1 MADCPSCN
9 PLPSYHDDAELERR
23 RRLMEAKS
31 RNPDSIDKPAVLKQ
45 NKPVRF
51 RTMHVKK
58 TRSRRRFNPKRPEFL

>member
-9 PLPSYHDDAELERR
+9 PLPSYHDAQELERR
-23 RRLMEAKS
+23 KRLMDAKA
-31 RNPDSIDKPAVLKQ
+31 RNPDSVDKPGTMKP

-58 TRSRRRFNPKRPEFL
+58 QRSARRFNRKRPEFL

>member
-1 MADCPSCN
+1 MPDCPDCN
-9 PLPSYHDDAELERR
+9 AMPAYHDAQELERR

-31 RNPDSIDKPAVLKQ
+31 RNPDSLDKPGTLKQ

-58 TRSRRRFNPKRPEFL
+58 SRGVRRYNRKSPEFL